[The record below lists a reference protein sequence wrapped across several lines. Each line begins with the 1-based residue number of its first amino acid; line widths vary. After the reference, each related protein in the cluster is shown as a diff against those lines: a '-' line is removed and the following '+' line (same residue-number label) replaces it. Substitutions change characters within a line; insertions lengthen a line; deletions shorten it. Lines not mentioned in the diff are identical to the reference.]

1 MTMERPI
8 QTVERLIEALEVL
21 AGQEA
26 IQLAGESWTE
36 LAATQERAAAIVDR
50 LSILMSD
57 KKVRFGL
64 PPDIFNR
71 AHAITRAQGIKIA
84 MLNLWM
90 QETDEELKAL
100 CSSQQRLRTLKP
112 AYRNRLGENSPGS
125 FHAQG

>member
-26 IQLAGESWTE
+26 IQLAGESWPE

-50 LSILMSD
+50 LSVLMSD

-64 PPDIFNR
+64 PPDIF
-71 AHAITRAQGIKIA
+71 TRA
-84 MLNLWM
+84 
-90 QETDEELKAL
+90 
-100 CSSQQRLRTLKP
+100 P
-112 AYRNRLGENSPGS
+112 
-125 FHAQG
+125 